1 MLSVTLAAVLVPL
14 LLKVMVAVTTLP
26 ALPFVGRSIT
36 VATSAKGVTL
46 MLTVPVLLVG
56 VLSGVVLVAV
66 ATLVNV
72 LLALVLL
79 LKDTTTVIVA
89 VPVLKFAVV
98 AVSAAPLVTSVRLPE
113 GLTLALSKVA
123 PLGNTSVTV
132 TFAALLGPALL
143 MPMV

>member
-1 MLSVTLAAVLVPL
+1 M
-14 LLKVMVAVTTLP
+14 
-26 ALPFVGRSIT
+26 
-36 VATSAKGVTL
+36 
-46 MLTVPVLLVG
+46 
-56 VLSGVVLVAV
+56 
-66 ATLVNV
+66 
-72 LLALVLL
+72 LALVLL